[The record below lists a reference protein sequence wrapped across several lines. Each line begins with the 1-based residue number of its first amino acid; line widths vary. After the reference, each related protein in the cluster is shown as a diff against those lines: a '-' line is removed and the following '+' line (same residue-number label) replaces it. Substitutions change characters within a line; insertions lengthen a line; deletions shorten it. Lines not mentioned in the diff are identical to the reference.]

1 MQINPDWNYGY
12 LRTQPSDYG
21 VDPFTLAAIA
31 SVGLKVAGGLKSSS
45 EAKKQAEIMS
55 RQQRQAD
62 RAARE
67 EAVVMQNLALVAQAK
82 QEQEEASQKA
92 LTKNVLL
99 GFAILGV
106 LGAGIYVANK
116 YYFSK

>member
-12 LRTQPSDYG
+12 LRERAPDYG
-21 VDPFTLAAIA
+21 IDPFTIAAIA
-31 SVGLKVAGGLKSSS
+31 SIGFKVAEGLKVSS
-45 EAKKQAEIMS
+45 ESKKQTETLR
-55 RQQRQAD
+55 RQQRQSD

-67 EAVVMQNLALVAQAK
+67 EAVAMQNLALVAQAK
-82 QEQEEASQKA
+82 QEQEEAAQKA

-99 GFAILGV
+99 GFAVLAV

-116 YYFSK
+116 HFSE